1 MLVAGPFLIPLFLF
15 AVFLVA
21 VKAQYQ
27 AVVVM
32 LAAPYVWDSQ
42 TFFIIVVFS
51 AASGFF
57 GHWRAATGGG
67 R

>member
-21 VKAQYQ
+21 VKSQYQ
-27 AVVVM
+27 AIIVM
-32 LAAPYVWDSQ
+32 LAAPYVWDTRS
-42 TFFIIVVFS
+42 FLLVVVFS
-51 AASGFF
+51 AVSGLW
-57 GHWRAATGGG
+57 GHWRAAASGG